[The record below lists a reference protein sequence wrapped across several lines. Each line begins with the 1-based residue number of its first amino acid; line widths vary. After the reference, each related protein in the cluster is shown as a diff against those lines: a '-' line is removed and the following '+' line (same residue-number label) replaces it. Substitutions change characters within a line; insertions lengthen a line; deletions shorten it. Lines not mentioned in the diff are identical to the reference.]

1 MSAEPP
7 QLPPKPDV
15 ALALLQT
22 AASVF
27 VHLDP
32 RGADVL
38 VPAWFK
44 KQPQLVLQIGLNM
57 TVPIPDLDVTGEG
70 ITCTLSF
77 NRSPQFCRL
86 PWASIYGLVGEDGRG
101 MIWPD
106 SVPKEVAASADG
118 RAQAAQAEKA
128 RRGKLRLAS
137 EAGGAGE
144 TGGGG
149 GAVVS
154 DEASAKKAK
163 GDSGAALAGKGDA
176 QASAAPG
183 TSRKGKKKGEGR
195 APAKKAGAVSAATS
209 AGRKTN
215 EARTEAAGRPK
226 AERSAKT
233 AEPGLASK
241 ARDRAKTPSVRPPA
255 GAVIEP
261 PRNPP
266 GGAPAAPAGKA
277 RRELPPYLRIVK

>member
-57 TVPIPDLDVTGEG
+57 TVPIPDLDVTSEG

-77 NRSPQFCRL
+77 NRSPQFCRI

-128 RRGKLRLAS
+128 KRGKLRLAS
-137 EAGGAGE
+137 EADVAAPEAEGAGAQE
-144 TGGGG
+144 GKADTQATVAP
-149 GAVVS
+149 AV
-154 DEASAKKAK
+154 A
-163 GDSGAALAGKGDA
+163 
-176 QASAAPG
+176 
-183 TSRKGKKKGEGR
+183 RKGRKKGEAR
-195 APAKKAGAVSAATS
+195 APSKKVGAVSAATS
-209 AGRKTN
+209 ANRKAS

-226 AERSAKT
+226 ASRANKAREGNAAASEGSASS
-233 AEPGLASK
+233 PASK
-241 ARDRAKTPSVRPPA
+241 GRDLPKTPAVRPPA

-261 PRNPP
+261 ARNPP
-266 GGAPAAPAGKA
+266 GGAPAAPAGRAPVAPPGKA